1 MMDKLVT
8 PSLQMPDF
16 SVPSTPLEPVR
27 PSVPSIPLTPAR
39 PTNPPGEKNTR
50 TSLRQMYDFF
60 LAGITDDMFME
71 ITPDET
77 DEILD
82 EILMAALP
90 EFEFPRKNI
99 FDIDWERRE
108 FRCQLTSEEM
118 MIIRQYMIAAWIGYQ
133 LASVDNIRQKYS
145 SSDFQFTSQASHM
158 NRLLSLKQ
166 EYEERGFH
174 LQRLY
179 CRRRVNK
186 DGQLESTMD
195 QLASGAN
202 GTS

>member
-1 MMDKLVT
+1 
-8 PSLQMPDF
+8 
-16 SVPSTPLEPVR
+16 
-27 PSVPSIPLTPAR
+27 
-39 PTNPPGEKNTR
+39 
-50 TSLRQMYDFF
+50 MYDFF

-71 ITPDET
+71 ITRDET

-108 FRCQLTSEEM
+108 FRCQLSSEEM
-118 MIIRQYMIAAWIGYQ
+118 MIIRQYMIAAWISYQ
-133 LASVDNIRQKYS
+133 LASVENIRQKYS

-166 EYEERGFH
+166 EYEKRGFH

-195 QLASGAN
+195 QLAGGYDGAR
-202 GTS
+202 

>member
-1 MMDKLVT
+1 MDDLFT
-8 PSLQMPDF
+8 PSLQSPNQ
-16 SVPSTPLEPVR
+16 SVPSTPLVPAKPSEPST
-27 PSVPSIPLTPAR
+27 PPLPDDASLYDREKSTVTP
-39 PTNPPGEKNTR
+39 
-50 TSLRQMYDFF
+50 LRQMYDFF

-71 ITPDET
+71 ITRDET

-108 FRCQLTSEEM
+108 FRCQLSSEEM
-118 MIIRQYMIAAWIGYQ
+118 MIIRQYMIAAWISYQ
-133 LASVDNIRQKYS
+133 LASVENIRQKYS

-166 EYEERGFH
+166 EYEKRGFH

-195 QLASGAN
+195 QLAGGYDGAR
-202 GTS
+202 

>member
-1 MMDKLVT
+1 MDDLFT
-8 PSLQMPDF
+8 PSLQSPNHT
-16 SVPSTPLEPVR
+16 VPSTPLVPVR
-27 PSVPSIPLTPAR
+27 SSEPSTPPLPDDVPLHDREKSTVTP
-39 PTNPPGEKNTR
+39 
-50 TSLRQMYDFF
+50 LRQMYDFF

-71 ITPDET
+71 ITRDET

-108 FRCQLTSEEM
+108 FRCQLSSEEM
-118 MIIRQYMIAAWIGYQ
+118 MIIRQYMIAAWISYQ
-133 LASVDNIRQKYS
+133 LASVENIRQKYS

-166 EYEERGFH
+166 EYEKRGFH

-195 QLASGAN
+195 QLAGGYDGAR
-202 GTS
+202 